1 MPTNCGKSQ
10 RGEEPPP
17 PLLYSTV
24 DELSISP
31 LDKVENIICPIG
43 EKNFLDEAKVSSWV
57 DKFFF
62 LLWGTAS

>member
-31 LDKVENIICPIG
+31 LGKVEKLICPIG
-43 EKNFLDEAKVSSWV
+43 EKNFLDDTKVPS
-57 DKFFF
+57 
-62 LLWGTAS
+62 